1 MGLLEP
7 NGRGRRAFRRDALNG
22 PAPLVFVGHSLTQ
35 AVAALEAAAAVER
48 EIIVLS
54 APDAGIYAG
63 ASWFKAVVEAVR
75 VAVPAASFSAILDC
89 GDDAG
94 TTQGALRA
102 GVEAVIFTGRADVA
116 KRLAGIATAQGIRLL
131 TTRPDV
137 LLDLGRWFFA
147 DGEALRRRCAEHL
160 ASHKVIC

>member
-7 NGRGRRAFRRDALNG
+7 NGRGRRAFRLDALNG
-22 PAPLVFVGHSLTQ
+22 PAPVVVIHSLTQ

-63 ASWFKAVVEAVR
+63 ASWFKAVVEAAR
-75 VAVPAASFSAILDC
+75 LAVPAASFSAILDC

-94 TTQGALRA
+94 ATLGALRA
-102 GVEAVIFTGRADVA
+102 GVATVIFTGRADVA
-116 KRLAGIATAQGIRLL
+116 KRLAEIAGAQGIRLL

-147 DGEALRRRCAEHL
+147 DAETLCRRCAEHL